1 MKTVFKFF
9 KGAFR
14 SYRKEF
20 AAALILALFSAAYGI
35 FIPLAAK
42 RFMELVSDNCNG
54 RCSCRVQAF
63 LLGYTCCKQ
72 A

>member
-42 RFMELVSDNCNG
+42 RFMELVSDNMQIG
-54 RCSCRVQAF
+54 RAHV
-63 LLGYTCCKQ
+63 
-72 A
+72 